1 MFGRGLATL
10 LCQRME
16 AMRDK
21 VESLG
26 GEWDD
31 SLYAISSPD
40 GSFKNPE
47 TLGKEWSM
55 LVKPEGSKGT
65 QGLPVRSHDS
75 CHAFATL
82 AITGT

>member
-40 GSFKNPE
+40 RSFKNPE
-47 TLGKEWSM
+47 TLGKEW
-55 LVKPEGSKGT
+55 
-65 QGLPVRSHDS
+65 
-75 CHAFATL
+75 
-82 AITGT
+82 